1 MIRFDFE
8 PIDNRHLGKI
18 YQKLERSV
26 NEMNKAP
33 SNAAVDYWTLQ
44 ATDAIF
50 ELREL
55 NKKVIDMNAGGI

>member
-8 PIDNRHLGKI
+8 PMGGRLNKI

-26 NEMNKAP
+26 NEMNKAI
-33 SNAAVDYWTLQ
+33 SNESVDYWTLQ

-50 ELREL
+50 ELREI
-55 NKKVIDMNAGGI
+55 NKEVIDMNAGGV